1 MSESSGAR
9 IAIHEGM
16 KRAGFK
22 VLPGKG
28 GWLRTTIVP
37 INDKNAG
44 TFGLTDAIMFCGLVL
59 AIMAIARVLLAR

>member
-1 MSESSGAR
+1 MAGLRLAALHS
-9 IAIHEGM
+9 M

-37 INDKNAG
+37 INDKAAG
-44 TFGLTDAIMFCGLVL
+44 SFGLADTIMFSALVL
-59 AIMAIARVLLAR
+59 VVMAVARLLLAH